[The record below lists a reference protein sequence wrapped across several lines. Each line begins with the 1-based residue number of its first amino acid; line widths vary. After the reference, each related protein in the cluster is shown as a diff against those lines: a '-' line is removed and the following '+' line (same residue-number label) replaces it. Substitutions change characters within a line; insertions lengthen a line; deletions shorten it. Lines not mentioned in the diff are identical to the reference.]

1 MALSEGQ
8 IITYMTDEVINTLS
22 NICPMAQ
29 RVTKYTPPAAEM
41 QRSSNTYWLPVEQ
54 QMQTQEGWD
63 LTGKAGNIL
72 ELSVPCTIGEPDN
85 DFFTLRADDVR
96 DETALRRRIS
106 ASAKKLA
113 SNVEMAISR
122 NATDTGSLVVTTG
135 KLSGAGVGDA
145 AGWDFLASGESL
157 IFARELDRN
166 AGISFFMNATD
177 YKASGYNLV
186 GKDMFGRIPE
196 DAYKNGAI
204 GEQIAGFDT
213 VLRSPKMPTVTGSAS
228 TGVTISGAQSFKP
241 EAFTTD
247 ADGNKINVDN
257 RVATVKLSAAHGLKR
272 GDKFS
277 VAGVKFLSEMTK
289 EVLPEDATFTVVSVA
304 GQNVTIMPK
313 PVAKDDNTLTPEQ
326 AAYANVSTSF
336 ADAAAVTV
344 LNTTTAASNVFWADD
359 SITLVSQP
367 IPLTHELFSGMKAEP
382 FSIPEVGLNG
392 VIAYQG
398 DINTFSGKCRIALWY
413 GVCNKRPEAV
423 GVGLA
428 NQ

>member
-22 NICPMAQ
+22 NLCPMAQ
-29 RVTKYTPPAAEM
+29 RTTKYTPPAADM
-41 QRSSNTYWLPVEQ
+41 QRSNNTYWLPVEQ
-54 QMQTQEGWD
+54 QTLTQSGWD

-113 SNVEMAISR
+113 SNVEMAISK
-122 NATDTGSLVVTTG
+122 NATRTGSLVVTAG
-135 KLSGAGVGDA
+135 ALSGVGKEA
-145 AGWDFLASGESL
+145 AGWDFLADAENL
-157 IFARELDRN
+157 IFSRELDRN
-166 AGISFFMNATD
+166 AGISFFMNPTD

-186 GKDMFGRIPE
+186 GKDLFGRIPE
-196 DAYKNGAI
+196 DVYKNGEI
-204 GEQIAGFDT
+204 GDQIAGFDH
-213 VLRSPKMPTVTGSAS
+213 VLRSPKMPTVVGSAS
-228 TGVTISGAQSFKP
+228 TGVTIDGAQKFKP
-241 EAFTTD
+241 QAFTQD
-247 ADGNKINVDN
+247 VDDNRVNVDN
-257 RVATVKLSAAHGLKR
+257 RIAVVKLSAAHGLVA

-289 EVLPEDATFTVVSVA
+289 EVLPDDATFTVVGVDGA
-304 GQNVTIMPK
+304 NVTIMPK
-313 PVAKDDNTLTPEQ
+313 PVAKDDSTLTADE

-413 GVCNKRPEAV
+413 GVCNKRPEAT

-428 NQ
+428 NQA

>member
-1 MALSEGQ
+1 MSLSEGQ

-22 NICPMAQ
+22 NLCPMAQ
-29 RVTKYTPPAAEM
+29 RTTKYTPPAAEM
-41 QRSSNTYWLPVEQ
+41 QRSNNTYWLPVEQ
-54 QMQTQEGWD
+54 QTLTQSGWD
-63 LTGKAGNIL
+63 LTNKAGNIL

-96 DETALRRRIS
+96 DETALRRRIQ

-122 NATDTGSLVVTTG
+122 NAVRTGSLVVTAG
-135 KLSGAGVGDA
+135 ALSGIGSGDA
-145 AGWDFLASGESL
+145 AGWDFLADAENL
-157 IFARELDRN
+157 IFSRELDRN
-166 AGISFFMNATD
+166 AGISFFMNPND
-177 YKASGYNLV
+177 YKAAGYNLV

-196 DAYKNGAI
+196 DAYKNGEI
-204 GEQIAGFDT
+204 GKQVAGFDD
-213 VLRSPKMPTVTGSAS
+213 VLRSPKMATVTGSAV
-228 TGVTISGAQSFKP
+228 TGVAISGAQSFKP
-241 EAFTTD
+241 QAFTED
-247 ADGNKINVDN
+247 ADGNRANVDN
-257 RVATVKLSAAHGLKR
+257 RTAVVTMSKAGLVV
-272 GDKFS
+272 GDKFK
-277 VAGVKFLSEMTK
+277 VAGVNFLSEMTK
-289 EVLPEDATFTVVSVA
+289 EVLPEEATFTVVAVDGA
-304 GQNVTIMPK
+304 KVTIMPK
-313 PVAKDDNTLTPEQ
+313 PVALDDNTLTADE

-336 ADAAAVTV
+336 ADAAAVTI
-344 LNTTTAASNVFWADD
+344 LNTKTVASNVFWADD

-413 GVCNKRPEAV
+413 GVCNKRPEAT

-428 NQ
+428 NQS